1 MQEKTL
7 KIGNR
12 VLIDKLVHQGM
23 RNKLIKDIENKGIN
37 DKNVLKAMSEI
48 PRHFFLP
55 AGLEH
60 FAYLDK
66 PFDIGEGQTISQ
78 PFTVAFQTELLEVT
92 PNIKIL
98 EIGTG
103 SGYQAAVLAHMGA
116 EVFTIERIEKL
127 YHQAQT
133 LLNALGYDNVHCFL
147 GDGYE
152 GLPQYAPFDRI
163 IITAA
168 IDGIPNVLKN
178 QLKVGGILVAPVN
191 SSINTQVM
199 NKITKLDE
207 QNFKIDYHGFFSFVP
222 MVPGVKKE

>member
-1 MQEKTL
+1 MEEKII

-12 VLIDKLVHQGM
+12 VLKDKLENQGM
-23 RNKLIKDIENKGIN
+23 RNKLIKEIENKGIK
-37 DKNVLKAMSEI
+37 DQNVLKAMSAI

-78 PFTVAFQTELLEVT
+78 PYTVAFQTELLEVK
-92 PNIKIL
+92 PKIKIL

-103 SGYQAAVLAHMGA
+103 SGYQAAVLSHMGA

-127 YHQAQT
+127 YLKT
-133 LLNALGYDNVHCFL
+133 KELLTVLGYNNIHCFL

-152 GLPQYAPFDRI
+152 GLEQYSPFDRI
-163 IITAA
+163 LITAA
-168 IDGIPNVLKN
+168 IDEIPEKIKR
-178 QLKVGGILVAPVN
+178 QLAIGGILVAP
-191 SSINTQVM
+191 INNQSGTQIM
-199 NKITKLDE
+199 HKIIRIDE
-207 QNFKIDYHGFFSFVP
+207 NNFNVEYHGSFSFVP
-222 MVPGVKKE
+222 MLPGIKKE

>member
-1 MQEKTL
+1 MQEKII

-12 VLIDKLVHQGM
+12 ILIDKLEHQGM
-23 RNKLIKDIENKGIN
+23 RNKLIKEIEKKGIN
-37 DKNVLKAMSEI
+37 DNNVLKAMAEI

-78 PFTVAFQTELLEVT
+78 PFTVAFQTELLEVN
-92 PNIKIL
+92 PKLKIL

-103 SGYQAAVLAHMGA
+103 SGYQAAVIAHIGA

-127 YHQAQT
+127 YLKAET

-152 GLPQYAPFDRI
+152 GLMNFAPFDRI

-168 IDGIPNVLKN
+168 IDYIPEELKN

-199 NKITKLDE
+199 NKLTKLDE
-207 QNFKIDYHGFFSFVP
+207 QNFKVDYQGFFSFVP
-222 MVPGVKKE
+222 MIHGIKKK